1 MIISK
6 PKSSAL
12 ISLGIFIILCFALGG
27 YALRAILNEAGVW
40 YHYLISSL
48 ALSVAFILLL
58 RQVLSYKIIKIGEM
72 VKVSYPF
79 RWKVMEF
86 KLKDIIQWKQIV
98 IKTKNA
104 PFKQLELKFNG
115 YLLKL
120 SVQENTNYESINKYL
135 KKRAGKKEIS

>member
-12 ISLGIFIILCFALGG
+12 ISLGIFIILSFALGG
-27 YALRAILNEAGVW
+27 YALRAILNEVGVW

-58 RQVLSYKIIKIGEM
+58 RQVLSYKIINIGEM
-72 VKVSYPF
+72 VKVKYPF
-79 RWKVMEF
+79 RWKVIEF
-86 KLKDIIQWKQIV
+86 KLKDIIQWKEIV